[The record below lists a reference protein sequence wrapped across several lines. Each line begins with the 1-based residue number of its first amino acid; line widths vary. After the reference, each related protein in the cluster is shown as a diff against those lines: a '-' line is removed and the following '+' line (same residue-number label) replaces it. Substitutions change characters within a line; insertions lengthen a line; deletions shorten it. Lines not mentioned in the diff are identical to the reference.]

1 MNYEIYDRA
10 GVNSGNSHNG
20 SQTRTLHTEYGDLQ
34 LSMTQEKRY
43 VCVYIDATY
52 IPVKLATVAKE
63 GVYIAVG
70 IRKDGSKEVLTYAI
84 APTESAYIWK
94 ELLQEVKKR
103 GMQQILLFI
112 SDGLIRIVN
121 AIKEV

>member
-1 MNYEIYDRA
+1 
-10 GVNSGNSHNG
+10 
-20 SQTRTLHTEYGDLQ
+20 
-34 LSMTQEKRY
+34 MTQEKRY

-52 IPVKLATVAKE
+52 IPVKRATVAKE
-63 GVYIAVG
+63 AVYIAVG

-94 ELLQEVKKR
+94 ELLEEVKKR